1 MCSLCARELSNRRK
15 DSEGGGLTDNSPSFS
30 FSLLQPAFDL
40 VVYPPLC
47 RLQCEKKERSC
58 FWCHTQSSWLLFVN
72 ATMIFPQFL
81 SHCLLSLIRLCPLPE
96 VHFMLVRNFISQSSS
111 ARVTQLERPVCHF
124 NSNSPHMTVQFRNQ

>member
-15 DSEGGGLTDNSPSFS
+15 DSEGGGLTDNSSSFS

-47 RLQCEKKERSC
+47 RLQCERKERSC

-72 ATMIFPQFL
+72 ATMIFPQLL
-81 SHCLLSLIRLCPLPE
+81 SHCLLSLIRLCPPAGSAFHVGLQ
-96 VHFMLVRNFISQSSS
+96 LYFIIIFGKSYSTGKTSLSSS
-111 ARVTQLERPVCHF
+111 TPTAHT
-124 NSNSPHMTVQFRNQ
+124 